1 MKKRL
6 MCLCLCLVTMFS
18 LVLTACSSK
27 TDEELVKDMIR
38 EQSKEA
44 YTLTMWV
51 VSEEKVDDV
60 TCAEITDAVNDLM
73 RTKHNTELV
82 IKYFT
87 ADEYYAELDK
97 TLAAYSATATGK
109 VPEIGEIEIPEDGLY
124 EADYRD
130 VMENQVDIIYIGD
143 LVNSDGTLLMSGEE
157 MYRDLRAKGHLA
169 AIGSYLD
176 DADVKKINEFISPT
190 LLNAVKEG
198 EETYALPNNN
208 VLGSYT
214 YMLLNKELMD
224 RYSMQG
230 KFLTGE
236 MSSFYS
242 ASVYQYLNMVLADSN
257 NDGVVLPVDASY
269 EDCLS
274 MLAYYWNVDPDSF
287 EVNADQFSIFGSLY
301 GTASSL
307 SLGNTVLGTES
318 LLTNPQFVAAYL
330 QLNQFRLAQD
340 DFFRNDNN
348 AGVVYADTAIK
359 FYEGNLDELTIV
371 DGVSYYYEGDE
382 CYYAVPVKYPTVG
395 PEDIYDDMFAVCAYA
410 PREYIERSMK
420 ILAYLN
426 TDAEIRNI
434 FQYGVEEEHY
444 YIMSD
449 EIVRTDKG
457 ERYQMDL
464 FATGNAFIAY
474 PEAWISDTAWENGKE
489 QNRDAVINP
498 MLGFDLSDFAQLE
511 TNAADAF
518 KIPEAH
524 QHKHTL
530 TYATGL
536 TKEVLMDDLLL
547 KNWLDAC
554 DNRADGVYMYR
565 NVEKVDKTCYETLYV
580 YNTFGE
586 SDMVLETEIIKGQ
599 ATTEVGLDIN
609 LSYKT
614 IFTTDTS
621 VLGYELS
628 VISYTYPTT
637 YKGSVTCDIDGKKTA
652 IVTETRERALK
663 TDLLNTDTYEIDV
676 YANLTMA
683 HFYNNAEI
691 YAQLTAWENEPGNVP
706 VNYVLTWT
714 ETGVDGGNDY
724 HYVFYRKNLS
734 YATSVNVYPVG
745 ALNAPALKVLYT
757 AYEGAAPEGDYKGYS
772 LCYVCVKADAGVSM
786 GNITFMENDVAD
798 QAKTV
803 TVAAENAIDFDMLG
817 AMDTDL
823 VKYAAALNDEIVAL
837 LNACATYEEFETL
850 VNDLVAL
857 FTANAESLPTL
868 SSESLNAALANGVV
882 GGDFATL
889 YANIAHMTSFG
900 TMQNPDAPENDVI
913 GELGENRIYYYSP
926 AGIYYK
932 WLEVS
937 GYLPKEK

>member
-18 LVLTACSSK
+18 LVLTACSTK
-27 TDEELVKDMIR
+27 TDEELVKEMIR
-38 EQSKEA
+38 EQSKGA

-51 VSEEKVDDV
+51 VSEEKVDDE
-60 TCAEITDAVNDLM
+60 TGAEITAAINDLM
-73 RTKHNTELV
+73 QTKHNTKLV

-97 TLAAYSATATGK
+97 TLAAYSATASGK
-109 VPEIGEIEIPEDGLY
+109 VPEIGDFEIPENGLY
-124 EADYRD
+124 EAIYPE

-143 LVNSDGTLLMSGEE
+143 LVNSDGSMLMSGEE

-176 DADVKKINEFISPT
+176 DSDVKKINEFVSPT

-208 VLGSYT
+208 TLGSYT

-230 KFLTGE
+230 KFLAGE
-236 MSSFYS
+236 MTGFYT

-269 EDCLS
+269 EECLS

-287 EVNADQFSIFGSLY
+287 DVNADQFSVFGTLY
-301 GTASSL
+301 GAAKSV
-307 SLGNTVLGTES
+307 SLGNTVLQAES
-318 LLTNPQFVAAYL
+318 LLANPQFVSAYL
-330 QLNQFRLAQD
+330 QLNKFRLEQN

-348 AGVVYADTAIK
+348 AGVAYADTAIK
-359 FYEGNLDELTIV
+359 FYEGDLDELTIV

-410 PREYIERSMK
+410 PKEYIERSMA

-426 TDAEIRNI
+426 TDVEIRNL

-444 YIMSD
+444 YIMDD
-449 EIVRTDKG
+449 EIVRTEKG
-457 ERYQMDL
+457 EGYRMDL
-464 FATGNAFIAY
+464 FVTGNPFIAY

-489 QNRDAVINP
+489 QNRDALINP
-498 MLGFDLSDFAQLE
+498 MLGFDLPDYAQQG
-511 TNAADAF
+511 TTASDAF
-518 KIPEAH
+518 KSPVTN
-524 QHKHTL
+524 KHTL
-530 TYATGL
+530 TYVTGL
-536 TKEVLMDDLLL
+536 NKEVLEDDLLL
-547 KNWLDAC
+547 NAWLSAC
-554 DNRADGVYMYR
+554 DDRADGVYMYK
-565 NVEKVDKTCYETLYV
+565 NVEKVDKTTYATLYV
-580 YNTFGE
+580 YNTLGE
-586 SDMVLETEIIKGQ
+586 SDMIIETNILRDPAG
-599 ATTEVGLDIN
+599 TEVGLDIN

-628 VISYTYPTT
+628 VISYTYPTSH
-637 YKGSVTCDIDGKKTA
+637 KGSITCDVDGKKTA
-652 IVTETRERALK
+652 IVTQTRGRALK
-663 TDLLNTDTYEIDV
+663 TDLLNTDTYEMDV

-683 HFYNNAEI
+683 HFYENAEI
-691 YAQLTAWENEPGNVP
+691 YAQLTEWKNEPGNVP
-706 VNYVLTWT
+706 VNYVLTWQ
-714 ETGVDGGNDY
+714 EQGADGKNYY
-724 HYVFYRKNLS
+724 HYVIYRKNLS
-734 YATSVNVYPVG
+734 YATSVDVHPVG
-745 ALNAPALKVLYT
+745 SLNAPALKVLYT
-757 AYEGAAPEGDYKGYS
+757 AYEGTAPEGDYKDYS
-772 LCYVCVKADAGVSM
+772 LCYVYVKADAGVSM
-786 GNITFMENDVAD
+786 GTPTFMENHVVD
-798 QAKTV
+798 QAKTE
-803 TVAAENAIDFDMLG
+803 TVVAENAIDFNMLG

-823 VKYAAALNDEIVAL
+823 VKYAAALNSEIVAL
-837 LNACATYEEFETL
+837 LDACTSYEEFEAL

-857 FTANAESLPTL
+857 FTADAESLPTL
-868 SSESLNAALANGVV
+868 ESTALNEVLSSGVV

-889 YANIAHMTSFG
+889 YANIAHMTSVG
-900 TMQNPDAPENDVI
+900 TMQNPETPENDVI
-913 GELGENRIYYYSP
+913 EELGENRIYYYSP